1 MGYFPFYI
9 DIENKKCVVVGGGVV
24 ALRKIEKILP
34 FNPEIT
40 VVAPKICREI
50 EEINGIELRRRSF
63 LDSDISDA
71 FTVIAATD
79 DNNLN
84 ARIFELCQKK
94 NILINTVD
102 DKEKCGFIFPA
113 LVKKQNITVG
123 ISTEGKSPI
132 YARFLREK
140 IESSLDENCDK
151 AIDILSSVRDLIKR
165 EIDTEENRKLA
176 FERILKLCITDINEV
191 DNDKIFKIINDLK

>member
-34 FNPEIT
+34 FKPKIT
-40 VVAPKICREI
+40 VVAPEICNEI
-50 EEINGIELRRRSF
+50 TEIDGLEIHKRKF
-63 LDSDISDA
+63 LDSDINDA

-79 DNNLN
+79 NNELN
-84 ARIFELCQKK
+84 AYIFKLCQEK

-113 LVKKQNITVG
+113 LVKKENVTIG

-140 IESSLDENCDK
+140 IENALDENVDR
-151 AIDILSSVRDLIKR
+151 AINILSSVRDLIKR
-165 EIDTEENRKLA
+165 EIDTEEKRKLA
-176 FERILKLCITDINEV
+176 FEQILKLCITDINKVSDE
-191 DNDKIFKIINDLK
+191 KIFELISDLK

>member
-9 DIENKKCVVVGGGVV
+9 DIENKKCVVVGGGMV

-34 FNPEIT
+34 FKPKIT
-40 VVAPKICREI
+40 VVAPEICNEI
-50 EEINGIELRRRSF
+50 TEIDGLEIHKRKF
-63 LDSDISDA
+63 LDSDINDA

-79 DNNLN
+79 NNELN
-84 ARIFELCQKK
+84 AYIFKLCQEK

-113 LVKKQNITVG
+113 LVKKENVTIG

-140 IESSLDENCDK
+140 IENALDENVDR
-151 AIDILSSVRDLIKR
+151 AINILSSVRNLIKR
-165 EIDTEENRKLA
+165 EIDTEEKRKLA
-176 FERILKLCITDINEV
+176 FEQILKLCITDINKVSDE
-191 DNDKIFKIINDLK
+191 KIFEIISDLK

>member
-9 DIENKKCVVVGGGVV
+9 DIENKKCVVVGGGAV

-34 FNPEIT
+34 FKPKIT
-40 VVAPKICREI
+40 VVAPEVCDEI
-50 EEINGIELRRRSF
+50 EDINGIELHRRNF
-63 LDSDISDA
+63 IDSDIADV
-71 FTVIAATD
+71 FTVIAATN
-79 DNNLN
+79 DNALN
-84 ARIFELCQKK
+84 AHIFKLCQEK

-113 LVKKQNITVG
+113 LVKKENITVG

-140 IESSLDENCDK
+140 IESSLDENCDR
-151 AIDILSSVRDLIKR
+151 AIAVLFSVRDLIKR
-165 EIDTEENRKLA
+165 EIAAEEKRKLA
-176 FERILKLCITDINEV
+176 FERILKLCIEDINEV
-191 DNDKIFKIINDLK
+191 SDDKIFEIINGLK

>member
-34 FNPEIT
+34 FKPKIT
-40 VVAPKICREI
+40 VVAPEICNEI
-50 EEINGIELRRRSF
+50 TEIDGLEIHKRKF
-63 LDSDISDA
+63 LDSDINYA

-79 DNNLN
+79 NNELN
-84 ARIFELCQKK
+84 AYIFKLCQEK

-113 LVKKQNITVG
+113 LVKKENVTIG

-140 IESSLDENCDK
+140 IENALDENVDR
-151 AIDILSSVRDLIKR
+151 AINILSSVRNLIKR
-165 EIDTEENRKLA
+165 EIDTEEKRKLA
-176 FERILKLCITDINEV
+176 FEQILKLCITDINKVSDE
-191 DNDKIFKIINDLK
+191 KIFEIISDLK

>member
-34 FNPEIT
+34 FKPKIT
-40 VVAPKICREI
+40 VVAPEICNEI
-50 EEINGIELRRRSF
+50 TEIDGLEIHKRKF
-63 LDSDISDA
+63 LDSDINDA

-79 DNNLN
+79 NNELN
-84 ARIFELCQKK
+84 AYIFKLCQEK

-113 LVKKQNITVG
+113 LVKKENVTIG

-140 IESSLDENCDK
+140 IENALDENVDR
-151 AIDILSSVRDLIKR
+151 AINILSSVRDLIKR
-165 EIDTEENRKLA
+165 EIDTEEKRKLA
-176 FERILKLCITDINEV
+176 FEQILKLCITDINKVSDE
-191 DNDKIFKIINDLK
+191 KIFEIISDLK

>member
-34 FNPEIT
+34 FKPKIT
-40 VVAPKICREI
+40 VVAPEICNEI
-50 EEINGIELRRRSF
+50 TEIDGLEIHKRKF
-63 LDSDISDA
+63 LDSDINDA

-79 DNNLN
+79 NNELN
-84 ARIFELCQKK
+84 AYIFKLCQEK

-113 LVKKQNITVG
+113 LVKKENVTIG

-140 IESSLDENCDK
+140 IDNALDENVDR
-151 AIDILSSVRDLIKR
+151 AINILSSVRNLIKR
-165 EIDTEENRKLA
+165 EIDTEEKRKLA
-176 FERILKLCITDINEV
+176 FEQILKLCITDINKVSDE
-191 DNDKIFKIINDLK
+191 KIFEIISDLK